1 MKPFIEEYKEVRYF
15 PNDSEMPI
23 LIHYLQVYFSHP
35 ERSIQRSQVV
45 QSVVSILSTKNKHW
59 THRTVRLW
67 FNNNKRVFFRPSSPG
82 IQQQQSH
89 QQPNQQTKDNA
100 VVSSQA
106 KAPYYVPARS
116 LSVVQL
122 PNVNSTSPAI
132 SQNNLQRNALNNQ
145 KKMSPQI
152 TKSQSQTVQ
161 KIPVQIIQQA
171 HNMTPQI
178 NQAQQLSPIISQPKP
193 GSFAFYVMSEAENLM
208 SLNPSTSQVAEKNI
222 TEKLNV
228 IHEKKWNQFV
238 AVQPSRTSIMDYGSI
253 PSSGQSQMQN
263 TPNLESI
270 VGFDLIECSH
280 TTSLG
285 EPVVVAYNS
294 DINRNK
300 LHFLNKDIEVGDVH
314 AMTSMDDHRTIW
326 IHSGSNIIEY
336 ILSNDELIKGRSL
349 PTHMKHAN
357 RSTMTFWND
366 NVVLASG
373 SSIRSWSPRFIEEN
387 TENDN
392 SLDNQI
398 EQSNPDSNLIQKHNS
413 SVGLGLTLPIP
424 LITSLAAV
432 SESLV
437 VASTEHHSAQVYA
450 PNGTLITKSIGH
462 TAGITCLHSFDACS
476 FITGS
481 ADQTAKYWDL
491 RVQLPI
497 FSLLRHHGIVTC
509 AYGCGNVNSN
519 LILTGGTDGIIR
531 GWDIRQLRHLFSFSV
546 GYGSPGSIGLSND
559 SKTITVITSERVKD
573 HFYDLEKYGYSSDL
587 SLSPIDAPLNAIFTF
602 SIP

>member
-1 MKPFIEEYKEVRYF
+1 MKPFIEEDKEVRYF

-208 SLNPSTSQVAEKNI
+208 SLN
-222 TEKLNV
+222 
-228 IHEKKWNQFV
+228 
-238 AVQPSRTSIMDYGSI
+238 R
-253 PSSGQSQMQN
+253 
-263 TPNLESI
+263 
-270 VGFDLIECSH
+270 
-280 TTSLG
+280 
-285 EPVVVAYNS
+285 
-294 DINRNK
+294 
-300 LHFLNKDIEVGDVH
+300 
-314 AMTSMDDHRTIW
+314 
-326 IHSGSNIIEY
+326 
-336 ILSNDELIKGRSL
+336 
-349 PTHMKHAN
+349 
-357 RSTMTFWND
+357 
-366 NVVLASG
+366 
-373 SSIRSWSPRFIEEN
+373 
-387 TENDN
+387 
-392 SLDNQI
+392 NQI
-398 EQSNPDSNLIQKHNS
+398 
-413 SVGLGLTLPIP
+413 
-424 LITSLAAV
+424 
-432 SESLV
+432 
-437 VASTEHHSAQVYA
+437 
-450 PNGTLITKSIGH
+450 
-462 TAGITCLHSFDACS
+462 
-476 FITGS
+476 
-481 ADQTAKYWDL
+481 
-491 RVQLPI
+491 
-497 FSLLRHHGIVTC
+497 
-509 AYGCGNVNSN
+509 
-519 LILTGGTDGIIR
+519 
-531 GWDIRQLRHLFSFSV
+531 
-546 GYGSPGSIGLSND
+546 
-559 SKTITVITSERVKD
+559 
-573 HFYDLEKYGYSSDL
+573 
-587 SLSPIDAPLNAIFTF
+587 
-602 SIP
+602 